1 MRTQLKICTEADY
14 LQAHLTA
21 IVGESRGRNPA
32 FQNVKQRVT
41 SILKKW
47 IAAANGD
54 LTARSN
60 PLLRFRAASLSQRSA
75 TTSEL
80 AGRQSG
86 SLPQGA
92 TGRCD
97 EQS

>member
-1 MRTQLKICTEADY
+1 VRMQLKICTEADY
-14 LQAHLTA
+14 LQAHLTV
-21 IVGESRGRNPA
+21 IVGESRRRNA

-54 LTARSN
+54 LTARLESTVK
-60 PLLRFRAASLSQRSA
+60 FRAASLSQRSA

-97 EQS
+97 KQS